1 MTMRSKRRVLDAART
16 ALHLCAAVA
25 VAFVFRAA
33 PASTEPSF
41 YAGKQLTIIAGSA
54 VGGGYDLLTRLMA
67 RHLGRHIAGN
77 PAIVVQNMPAA
88 ASLAATNY
96 IYNTAPK
103 DGTVVALI
111 QRGMLL
117 AKLTN
122 PSGVRFELE
131 KLNWIGSLNSETGVV
146 LAWHTAP
153 HRTAQDLFEQELI
166 VGGHAGVEPEL
177 TPRLYNALLGT
188 KFKIVTGYNGTAEIA
203 LAMERGEVSG
213 IGDWSWTS
221 LKKVRPDWLRDKKV
235 RLLMQGALRPDPDLK
250 DLPSALN
257 FVRNDA
263 DRRVLELFFTQKTV
277 ARPVIAPPG
286 IPPERLAIL
295 RAAFAALATDGDFL
309 ADAERSGLEAAPL
322 SGEAVDRI
330 IALIAGTPAELAE
343 RLTKAIAPPGQ
354 SR

>member
-1 MTMRSKRRVLDAART
+1 MNAAM
-16 ALHLCAAVA
+16 V
-25 VAFVFRAA
+25 RAA
-33 PASTEPSF
+33 IAVLTLLSCTLTASGEPPF

-67 RHLGRHIAGN
+67 RHLGRHIDGN

-103 DGTVVALI
+103 DGTVLALI

-117 AKLTN
+117 ARLTN
-122 PSGVRFELE
+122 PSGVRFELD
-131 KLNWIGSLNSETGVV
+131 KLNWIGSLNSETGLV

-153 HRTAQDLFEQELI
+153 HRTAKDLFEQELI

-188 KFKIVTGYNGTAEIA
+188 RFKIVTGYNGTAEIA

-221 LKKVRPDWLRDKKV
+221 LKKVRPDWLRDKQV
-235 RLLMQGALRPDPDLK
+235 RLLMQGGLQRDPELK
-250 DLPSALN
+250 DLPSALD
-257 FVRNDA
+257 FVKNDA

-286 IPPERLAIL
+286 VPAERLLVL
-295 RAAFAALATDGDFL
+295 RTAFAALAKDGDFL

-322 SGEAVDRI
+322 AGEGVDRI
-330 IALIAGTPAELAE
+330 IALIAGTPPELAE